1 MTTHNNRQGG
11 DDVPE
16 GDEELELQLY
26 ANGAIST
33 SSSWS
38 TVPGA
43 SPLTLGEDV
52 AEEKAASES
61 NGSDSSDSDDIN
73 ASSSAAAATAREELH
88 LEQDEG
94 CSSAIMAPESCP
106 VFGGLF
112 CGSYDL
118 EEAEGVRRLSVT
130 AAAAGRDLKRNAEI
144 DVSSEKVSAL
154 PLFFSTRFRTL
165 DAERWAQPTPSDR
178 SPAGYGAASDMDSS
192 CQSTTDWYD
201 NMFSWL
207 TLGSMSSEEKRSS
220 SPTSWNGHLSLGP
233 DLPSNAWKARRIR
246 RKRRQSTGQMLAP
259 LCIQR
264 QGSRSYHQQQQQDVS
279 PNSFHSILS
288 SSQSPTATFDPT
300 NPNATMP
307 APQLIRPLPI
317 VPVNRPGQEDWEMIF
332 LSVCCF
338 YVWDFR
344 WCPI

>member
-1 MTTHNNRQGG
+1 MTTKNNRHVR

-16 GDEELELQLY
+16 ADEELELQLY

-43 SPLTLGEDV
+43 SPITLGEDI
-52 AEEKAASES
+52 AGEKESEA
-61 NGSDSSDSDDIN
+61 NETDSSESDDIH
-73 ASSSAAAATAREELH
+73 ASSSAAAAAGESH
-88 LEQDEG
+88 LEEGEG
-94 CSSAIMAPESCP
+94 CSSAIMAPDSCP

-118 EEAEGVRRLSVT
+118 DEAEGVRRLSVS

-144 DVSSEKVSAL
+144 EVSSENVSAL

-178 SPAGYGAASDMDSS
+178 FSAGFGAASDMDSS

-220 SPTSWNGHLSLGP
+220 SPKSWNGHLSLGP

-264 QGSRSYHQQQQQDVS
+264 QGSRYYHQQQQQHPSHD
-279 PNSFHSILS
+279 SFYPILS

-307 APQLIRPLPI
+307 VRQLIRPLPI

-332 LSVCCF
+332 LSVCLF
-338 YVWDFR
+338 HSWDFR
-344 WCPI
+344 WDCP